1 MGLRKTQFSEKIY
14 KDNPETRKTPQ
25 PQSQQSQTQTQAS
38 SRQSTPQLQQFKSPP
53 SLPSRSNSVD
63 RMQVPK
69 SALPTASPRKTLPK
83 ATSNLNNT
91 WSARPKTSRA
101 SLTPESFTSP
111 FNRTSPARRSIASF
125 QPTPSRGTQ
134 SANTSPTK
142 INFRQQ
148 LIKAAKQRGNDEMV
162 IEEVHKLLRQYVSQ
176 NSLNEFDDF
185 KLKGED
191 GKNTGTIRSRKD
203 SRPNLTTRI
212 PGPVPARM
220 C

>member
-1 MGLRKTQFSEKIY
+1 MELPVAK
-14 KDNPETRKTPQ
+14 
-25 PQSQQSQTQTQAS
+25 
-38 SRQSTPQLQQFKSPP
+38 STS
-53 SLPSRSNSVD
+53 
-63 RMQVPK
+63 
-69 SALPTASPRKTLPK
+69 SPRKSIPK
-83 ATSNLNNT
+83 YASNINNT
-91 WSARPKTSRA
+91 WSARPKNTRA

-125 QPTPSRGTQ
+125 QPQTRGTQ

-148 LIKAAKQRGNDEMV
+148 LIRAAKQGDNDEIV

-185 KLKGED
+185 KTKTEENRNVIKG
-191 GKNTGTIRSRKD
+191 RKD
-203 SRPNLTTRI
+203 SRPNLATRI
-212 PGPVPARM
+212 PGPVSARM